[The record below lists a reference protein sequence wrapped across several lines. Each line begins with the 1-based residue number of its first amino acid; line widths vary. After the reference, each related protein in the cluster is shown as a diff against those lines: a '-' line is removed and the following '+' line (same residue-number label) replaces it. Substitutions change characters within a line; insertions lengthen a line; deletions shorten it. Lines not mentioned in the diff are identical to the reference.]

1 MGWVMAAAATVSAV
15 AGGIKAISANK
26 KAKEAAKNAAKAK
39 IELDKQKEAFKALD
53 TSNPYLNLENTAEDL
68 TVNTQAADFQKQ
80 QSMQSQANIMGQMK
94 GAAGGSGIAAL
105 AQSLASQG
113 SLDAQKASASIG
125 AQEQANQQLKVQE
138 ASRIQGLERE
148 GELISRQGE
157 FGKISS
163 LMGMSA
169 DEMANYQAQENA
181 MNQQVGEG
189 LGEVAGSA
197 EYISQ
202 MEKKPPA
209 SDRKLKKD
217 IKQISLSPSGL
228 KIYSFEYI
236 DESFGK
242 GAWQG
247 VMSDEI
253 PQRAVIK
260 HEDGYDRVDYSQLDV
275 EFKQI

>member
-1 MGWVMAAAATVSAV
+1 MGWVMAVSGTVMAV
-15 AGGIKAISANK
+15 SGGIQAISANK
-26 KAKEAAKNAAKAK
+26 KAKEAATNAARAK

-80 QSMQSQANIMGQMK
+80 QSMQSQANVMGQMK

-189 LGEVAGSA
+189 LGNVAGSA
-197 EYISQ
+197 EYFSQ
-202 MEKKPPA
+202 MEKK
-209 SDRKLKKD
+209 
-217 IKQISLSPSGL
+217 
-228 KIYSFEYI
+228 E
-236 DESFGK
+236 
-242 GAWQG
+242 
-247 VMSDEI
+247 
-253 PQRAVIK
+253 
-260 HEDGYDRVDYSQLDV
+260 
-275 EFKQI
+275 